1 MPMDPSVADSPVTLV
16 IRTPNQKYDDQTVRC
31 FLDWTVGRLKSHLA
45 RVYPSRPS
53 TKDQRLVYSGKL
65 LHDHLQLKDIF
76 RKQDEYHMVH
86 LVCSSRSPSGSPK
99 PSDRN
104 NGMTITNSGTT
115 SSENSSTPAPTL
127 SSSQESVSGHPASNP
142 TDLRHRSPSQVT
154 LNLAQSQRLQRVI
167 QGHGGGQVPMQP
179 VIPVGFPVYPMY
191 SPHHVLWWQQMYARQ
206 YYWQYHAAARLSGPA
221 GAQTSGPAASEPVNP
236 EPHQPDDAPA
246 APVAAAPENRPFNQ
260 NIQMNAQGGPVLND
274 EDLNRDWLDW
284 MYTMSRAGILL
295 SIVYFYSSFSRFV
308 MVMGAILLVYLY
320 QAGWF
325 PFRQDAP
332 NGHPA
337 NQPADFNQE
346 AQEDNALEVHEME
359 RLMDE
364 GLDDDSWESGD
375 SGDSGDD
382 TTESAG
388 GAEPPGFMASAWSF
402 VTTFF
407 TSLIP
412 EGPPQ
417 VGN

>member
-1 MPMDPSVADSPVTLV
+1 MEPSAADNPVTLV
-16 IRTPNQKYDDQTVRC
+16 IRAPNQKYDDQTVRC
-31 FLDWTVGRLKSHLA
+31 FLDWTVGRLKNHLA

-53 TKDQRLVYSGKL
+53 SKDQRLVYSGKL
-65 LHDHLQLKDIF
+65 LPDHLQLKDIF

-86 LVCSSRSPSGSPK
+86 LVCSSRTPSGSPK
-99 PSDRN
+99 LNNRN
-104 NGMTITNSGTT
+104 NGMTAPNSGTT
-115 SSENSSTPAPTL
+115 SSENSSTTTASP
-127 SSSQESVSGHPASNP
+127 SSSQESMTGSPASNP
-142 TDLRHRSPSQVT
+142 TGLRHRSFSQVP
-154 LNLAQSQRLQRVI
+154 LNHAQSQRHPHVI
-167 QGHGGGQVPMQP
+167 QGHGGDQVPMQP
-179 VIPVGFPVYPMY
+179 AIPVGFPAYPMY
-191 SPHHVLWWQQMYARQ
+191 SPQHMLWWQQMYARQ
-206 YYWQYHAAARLSGPA
+206 YYLQYQAAARLSGPA
-221 GAQTSGPAASEPVNP
+221 GVQPPSLGASEPVNP

-246 APVAAAPENRPFNQ
+246 APIAAAPENRPLNQ

-284 MYTMSRAGILL
+284 MYTVSRAGILL

-308 MVMGAILLVYLY
+308 MVMGAILLVYLH

-332 NGHPA
+332 NGRQA

-346 AQEDNALEVHEME
+346 AQEENALEVHEME

-364 GLDDDSWESGD
+364 GLDDESWESGE

-382 TTESAG
+382 TTESTG

-402 VTTFF
+402 ITTFF